1 MSTAAANKTIQQ
13 ELAQR
18 VSGGLEVTLFRGERD
33 SSTHIELRHVAITEP
48 ISFRVPPDRALDAF
62 HHPFVYL
69 EERLEITQWMLGDA
83 ELAR

>member
-1 MSTAAANKTIQQ
+1 MSTAAAIDTSQQ

-18 VSGGLEVTLFRGERD
+18 VSGGLEVTLFRDRRD
-33 SSTHIELRHVAITEP
+33 NSTSIELRHAAIKES

-69 EERLEITQWMLGDA
+69 EQRLWKNP
-83 ELAR
+83 R

>member
-1 MSTAAANKTIQQ
+1 MSTTAAIDTSQQ

-18 VSGGLEVTLFRGERD
+18 VSGGLEVTLFRNVRD
-33 SSTHIELRHVAITEP
+33 SSTSIELRHAAITEP

-69 EERLEITQWMLGDA
+69 EQRLWRKTL
-83 ELAR
+83 

>member
-1 MSTAAANKTIQQ
+1 MSTTAAIDTSQQ

-18 VSGGLEVTLFRGERD
+18 VSAGLEVTLFRDRRD
-33 SSTHIELRHVAITEP
+33 SSTSIELRHAAIKES

-69 EERLEITQWMLGDA
+69 EQRLWRDP
-83 ELAR
+83 R